1 MNYEI
6 KEIEGIGPVYAEKL
20 ARAEITSTGKLL
32 DLCASPAGRKQV
44 AAATGI
50 GEGLL
55 LKWTNLADLMRVSGI
70 GPQFSELLEA
80 AGVDTI
86 KELRNRNA
94 ANLAATMEKVNGEKN
109 LSRTSPAEATV
120 IKWIEAAKTMEPKLT
135 Y

>member
-20 ARAEITSTGKLL
+20 AQAEITSTAKLL

-44 AAATGI
+44 AATTGI

-94 ANLAATMEKVNGEKN
+94 ANLAATMEKVNGEKK